1 MLDPYCDGQKT
12 ANRHL
17 VNSTPTV
24 LLPQLSICTFVNS
37 EPLAQSVMQLLSSDR
52 YNLVQ
57 LSSLPELFDLVEQHK
72 YQLDCLLL
80 EYNRALLPVVN
91 QLYEQGILLPVVI
104 VQGPS
109 EQSSNPSSNF
119 SADQAPPEKGTD
131 LYHAAEVWLSA
142 AQVSEI
148 GYFIDQAIAEFLK
161 LSPHSPL
168 THPSGNLDPTT
179 EVTNPDFLMQQ
190 QRRLA
195 EKLKER
201 LGYLAVYYKRNPQ
214 LFFRRLPR
222 AEKQNLLEKLTLE
235 YRQIVLNYFFP
246 TSTLNQEID
255 NFVNSMFFAD
265 LSVSQIVEIHME
277 LMEEFSKQ
285 LKLEGR
291 SEEFLLDYRL
301 TLIDI
306 IAHLCEMYRRAIPRE
321 L

>member
-1 MLDPYCDGQKT
+1 M
-12 ANRHL
+12 
-17 VNSTPTV
+17 
-24 LLPQLSICTFVNS
+24 LPQLSICTFVTS
-37 EPLAQSVMQLLSSDR
+37 EPLAQSVRQFLSSDR
-52 YNLVQ
+52 YNLAQ
-57 LSSLPELFDLVEQHK
+57 FSSLREFLDFVEQHK

-80 EYNRALLPVVN
+80 EYNRALLPAIN
-91 QLYEQGILLPVVI
+91 QLYEQGTLLPVVI
-104 VQGPS
+104 VHGFS
-109 EQSSNPSSNF
+109 EQSSNPSSTF
-119 SADQAPPEKGTD
+119 SNDEAPPEKGID
-131 LYHAAEVWLSA
+131 LYHPAEVLLSA

-148 GYFIDQAIAEFLK
+148 AYFIDRAIAEFIK
-161 LSPHSPL
+161 LSPHCAL
-168 THPSGNLDPTT
+168 THPSGSPNPRT

-214 LFFRRLPR
+214 LFFRHLPR
-222 AEKQNLLEKLTLE
+222 AEKQKLLEKLRLE
-235 YRQIVLNYFFP
+235 YRQIILNYF
-246 TSTLNQEID
+246 TNNSTLNQEID
-255 NFVNSMFFAD
+255 EFVNSMFFAD